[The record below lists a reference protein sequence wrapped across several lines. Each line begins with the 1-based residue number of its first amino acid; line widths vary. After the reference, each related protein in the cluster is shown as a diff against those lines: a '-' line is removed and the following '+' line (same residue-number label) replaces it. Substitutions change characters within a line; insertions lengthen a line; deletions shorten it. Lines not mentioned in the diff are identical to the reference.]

1 MGITGSAENVEWH
14 AKERDYDFYDLKGIV
29 ESFLNR
35 IVGPT
40 KIKIKLNNSNDG
52 IYEFSFSLN
61 SGKTKI
67 AEGGKVS
74 KGTLDDFDISQNVF
88 LFDFNLDELKK
99 LVKKKPVFHELL
111 KYPQI
116 KKDCA
121 FVIDKNINYN
131 TVEKIIYENGSKL
144 LKNVKLFDIFESDSL
159 GKDKKSLAFEL
170 IYFDESRTLTEDEV
184 EVEFWKA
191 IESVKQKVNAELR
204 GK

>member
-1 MGITGSAENVEWH
+1 MGNIEMSYNIIT
-14 AKERDYDFYDLKGIV
+14 
-29 ESFLNR
+29 
-35 IVGPT
+35 
-40 KIKIKLNNSNDG
+40 NSSDG
-52 IYEFSFSLN
+52 IYEYSMSVN

-121 FVIDKNINYN
+121 Y
-131 TVEKIIYENGSKL
+131 
-144 LKNVKLFDIFESDSL
+144 
-159 GKDKKSLAFEL
+159 
-170 IYFDESRTLTEDEV
+170 
-184 EVEFWKA
+184 
-191 IESVKQKVNAELR
+191 
-204 GK
+204 

>member
-1 MGITGSAENVEWH
+1 M
-14 AKERDYDFYDLKGIV
+14 L
-29 ESFLNR
+29 
-35 IVGPT
+35 
-40 KIKIKLNNSNDG
+40 
-52 IYEFSFSLN
+52 
-61 SGKTKI
+61 
-67 AEGGKVS
+67 
-74 KGTLDDFDISQNVF
+74 
-88 LFDFNLDELKK
+88 
-99 LVKKKPVFHELL
+99 
-111 KYPQI
+111 
-116 KKDCA
+116 
-121 FVIDKNINYN
+121 IDKNINYN